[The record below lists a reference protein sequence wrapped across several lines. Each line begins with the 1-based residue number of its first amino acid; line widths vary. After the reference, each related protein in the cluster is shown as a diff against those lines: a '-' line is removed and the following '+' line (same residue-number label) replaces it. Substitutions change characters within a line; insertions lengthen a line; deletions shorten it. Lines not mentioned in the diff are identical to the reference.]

1 MVGRPRRAIVIDDEP
16 MIRSM
21 VERLLRRCGYSVLS
35 YSSPVEEAIFKE
47 PEKCPAMTGDC
58 ASFDTNPNC
67 AELIISDVRMPFHSG
82 LEYVTKLRQV
92 GCKVR
97 DIAIMSGDM
106 GPDDCRKAEALGCK
120 VFEKP
125 FTMSEMKEWI
135 LSLED

>member
-1 MVGRPRRAIVIDDEP
+1 MVDRPKRAIVIDDEP
-16 MIRSM
+16 MIRSI
-21 VERLLRRCGYSVLS
+21 VKALLRRCGYSVTS
-35 YSSPVEEAIFKE
+35 YSSPAAEAIFRE
-47 PEKCPAMTGDC
+47 PEKCPAVTGDC

-67 AELIISDVRMPFHSG
+67 AELIISDVRMPFYSG

-97 DIAIMSGDM
+97 HIAMMSGDLNA
-106 GPDDCRKAEALGCK
+106 DEFLAAEALGCK

-125 FTMSEMKEWI
+125 FTMSEMTEWI

>member
-1 MVGRPRRAIVIDDEP
+1 MVDIPKRAIVIDDEP
-16 MIRSM
+16 MIGSI
-21 VERLLRRCGYSVLS
+21 VEEVLRLCGYSVAS
-35 YSSPVEEAIFKE
+35 YSSPAAGAIFKE

-67 AELIISDVRMPFHSG
+67 AELIISDVRMPFYSG
-82 LEYVTKLRQV
+82 LEYVTTLRQV

-97 DIAIMSGDM
+97 HIALMSGNM
-106 GPDDCRKAEALGCK
+106 SPDEFLEAEALGCK

-125 FTMSEMKEWI
+125 FTISEMTEWI